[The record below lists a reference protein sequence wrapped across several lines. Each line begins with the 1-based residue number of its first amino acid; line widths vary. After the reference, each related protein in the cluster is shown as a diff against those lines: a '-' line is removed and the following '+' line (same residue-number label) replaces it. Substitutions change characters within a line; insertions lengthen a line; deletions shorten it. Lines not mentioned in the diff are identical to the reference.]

1 MAFAFGNQSGAAGG
15 ATEGPA
21 LEVIQTEGLG
31 FLAINGEAK
40 VQLTT
45 KWNPAPAPT
54 ASLLSVASH
63 KGLVAA
69 AGPDAF
75 IISTTESVR
84 KGFEAEQ
91 PADGDIRPFTPQAT
105 IPMPLR
111 VSQLS
116 FTADEKYLVLSA
128 EEGGGLA
135 VYDVDALSNGTT
147 QSAFEIS
154 TNGEALRSLIPNP
167 APEFAHFC
175 AVITTNGNLYMA
187 NLNERQL
194 VSGANG
200 PTLRSQVSCA
210 SWSTRG
216 KQLVAGMADGSII
229 QMTPDGA
236 EKAHIPKPPSLGDY
250 YVSSLVWLEN
260 HVFLVI
266 HNPTSGQDPSVYHI
280 ITRQQQPNAQATFT
294 YNKMTDPVEPF
305 GAEKAPHHT
314 VLRLKDFPP
323 NLTDLLLVSST
334 ATESIGLLT
343 RSKTP
348 LASDKPVVNAF
359 TTTEFADDTKR
370 ALLPMSEDMTETFP
384 VGTSLDLS
392 AKDKVYKPI
401 PTDEINES
409 PGPLPGLWVLNN
421 DGVLSAWWVVYNE
434 SIRNGTTYPGLAV
447 MDSNKPAQ
455 PAQQAQQAQPQSAF
469 GASTTTAP
477 AFGSSTTAAPAFG
490 SSAFGVA
497 PSLGAKTSSWGG
509 GGAAAPA
516 FGSSSFGSAP
526 AAAAPA
532 FGAPSALGGP
542 AVAPAFGQSSMIGM
556 GVKASPW
563 ASGGTSTGSAGT
575 SGKVFGGGA
584 ASSSGGFASFAS
596 TPTPFTSFAGKSEGS
611 AFGSLAGNNS
621 GGSIFGSKPAESK
634 SIEVSMDSDTA
645 FPPPAAKPAGG
656 STFGS
661 SPFVLGTTFKADPK
675 TANDNE
681 EPSEKKGGS
690 LFGSG
695 FGLSLNEP
703 AAAETKDETMESAAP
718 TPVTEKP
725 KSIFNVE
732 STTPAGTP
740 APNNIFGAPKP
751 PGSGFS
757 NVFGAPKTEE
767 SKPKPLTDLFGKPKT
782 EESAAKPNPFAAPLK
797 SETKPNPFAA
807 PLKSEMQPKSFAEAL
822 KLATPP
828 KVKEEDTE
836 DKENLAN
843 IPEAPLPPE
852 TTSKTDFLPG
862 ESSASSITD
871 TLETAPKVKSDDA
884 PLPPDFLS
892 SKAKPA
898 GKKAEDAPL
907 PPDTPVKT
915 QDLPKL
921 PHVPWSPSKEEE
933 ESDLE
938 EGDVEEDEEEEEHD
952 ENEEDYEDEED
963 EEEEHGSEEDEERSD
978 EEEEEHSDEDDEG
991 SEVASEGSGVD
1002 VSKELDQTTTS
1013 VHFENGSPR
1022 YQNRNIFGNSKNN
1035 MGASTFSTISR
1046 SEAEPQS
1053 RSIFGEA
1060 TKFAPPLFSKTSGPF
1075 DSPSPVRS
1083 TQVAQPSLLRPQEG
1097 PRTTSTPVFNKNQLL
1112 GASTTPKGPP
1122 PVDPNM
1128 AAQRKFAAK
1137 KEAEAQA
1144 LVDPEDEGIQ
1154 QLLAADVEPTLTMNE
1169 FLVVDSK
1176 LETHRAPSSK
1186 PSSEVP
1192 AAVETL
1198 WRDIN
1203 RMADRLGLNSR
1214 SLASFILGHTKFAKE
1229 GGRTK
1234 EDLETPEDW
1243 VLVEASE
1250 LTKLIDGQLARE
1262 LEEGRI
1268 KDVAETQA
1276 TLDKVSRELRTMRAK
1291 EEDMRKLFAAQTDPE
1306 QIATIKAQPLS
1317 REQSVQQTEL
1327 RRAYAQFAKQLA
1339 EAEEA
1344 LVLLRTK
1351 IAARAA
1357 EKGAVSLA
1365 GGTAKVPTVE
1375 AVMRT
1380 IQKMTTMAEKR
1391 SGDVDLLELQIQRHK
1406 LSQSQSREASSESRE
1421 GTPTPN
1427 PLKASTTASL
1437 RSSTTFTPRDSVR
1450 SVSSH
1455 SQSPGAFSASVRS
1468 RSSTM
1473 TPGTSAVPS
1482 PSPRK
1487 KVSMFTE
1494 EERKEIR
1501 AREAR
1506 RKGKLALLRKALE
1519 KQGPRVERLGD
1530 DD

>member
-1 MAFAFGNQSGAAGG
+1 
-15 ATEGPA
+15 
-21 LEVIQTEGLG
+21 
-31 FLAINGEAK
+31 
-40 VQLTT
+40 
-45 KWNPAPAPT
+45 
-54 ASLLSVASH
+54 
-63 KGLVAA
+63 
-69 AGPDAF
+69 
-75 IISTTESVR
+75 
-84 KGFEAEQ
+84 
-91 PADGDIRPFTPQAT
+91 
-105 IPMPLR
+105 MPLR
-111 VSQLS
+111 VSQLA

-167 APEFAHFC
+167 APEFAQFC

-187 NLNERQL
+187 NLTERQL

-200 PTLRSQVSCA
+200 ATLRSQVSCA

-229 QMTPDGA
+229 QMTPDGV

-250 YVSSLVWLEN
+250 HVSSLAWLEN
-260 HVFLVI
+260 HVFLAI

-280 ITRQQQPNAQATFT
+280 ITRQQQPNAPAAFT

-305 GAEKAPHHT
+305 GAEKPPHHT

-323 NLTDLLLVSST
+323 NITDLLLVSST
-334 ATESIGLLT
+334 ATDGTGLLT

-409 PGPLPGLWVLNN
+409 PGPLPGFWVLNN
-421 DGVLSAWWVVYNE
+421 DGVLSAWWIVYND
-434 SIRNGTTYPGLAV
+434 SIRSGVTYPGLAI

-455 PAQQAQQAQPQSAF
+455 AVQQAQPQSAF
-469 GASTTTAP
+469 GASATTAP

-490 SSAFGVA
+490 SSAFGAA
-497 PSLGAKTSSWGG
+497 PALGAKTSPWGG
-509 GGAAAPA
+509 GGAAAAAPA

-532 FGAPSALGGP
+532 FGAPSSLGGP
-542 AVAPAFGQSSMIGM
+542 AAAPAFGQSSMPGL

-563 ASGGTSTGSAGT
+563 AAGAASTGSAAA

-584 ASSSGGFASFAS
+584 ASSSGGFASFANK
-596 TPTPFTSFAGKSEGS
+596 PAPFSSFAGKSEG
-611 AFGSLAGNNS
+611 ATPFASLAGNNS
-621 GGSIFGSKPAESK
+621 SGSIFGSKPAESK
-634 SIEVSMDSDTA
+634 TIEVSMDTDTA

-656 STFGS
+656 SPFGS

-681 EPSEKKGGS
+681 ESTEKKGGS
-690 LFGSG
+690 MFGSG

-703 AAAETKDETMESAAP
+703 AAAETKDEAMESAAP

-725 KSIFNVE
+725 KSIFNLE

-740 APNNIFGAPKP
+740 ASNSIFGAPKP
-751 PGSGFS
+751 ASSGLS

-767 SKPKPLTDLFGKPKT
+767 SKPKPIVDLFGKPKT
-782 EESAAKPNPFAAPLK
+782 EEGVDKPNPFSAPLK
-797 SETKPNPFAA
+797 SETKPNPFMA
-807 PLKSEMQPKSFAEAL
+807 PLKSGTEPPKSFADVLKEA
-822 KLATPP
+822 KSPG
-828 KVKEEDTE
+828 VEEE
-836 DKENLAN
+836 DKENLAK
-843 IPEAPLPPE
+843 IPEPPLPPE
-852 TTSKTDFLPG
+852 TTSKTDFFPG
-862 ESSASSITD
+862 YSSASSIAD
-871 TLETAPKVKSDDA
+871 PLETASKAKGDDA
-884 PLPPDFLS
+884 PLPPDPFS
-892 SKAKPA
+892 SKPKPA
-898 GKKAEDAPL
+898 AKKAEDAPL
-907 PPDTPVKT
+907 PPDFTSKT

-921 PHVPWSPSKEEE
+921 PHVPWSPNKEEEE

-938 EGDVEEDEEEEEHD
+938 EGEVEDEEGQEHD
-952 ENEEDYEDEED
+952 ENSEDYEDEEEGD
-963 EEEEHGSEEDEERSD
+963 EEEHSGEEDEERSGE
-978 EEEEEHSDEDDEG
+978 EEEEEHSDEDDDR
-991 SEVASEGSGVD
+991 SEAASEGSGVD

-1022 YQNRNIFGNSKNN
+1022 YQSRNIFGQSNNN

-1053 RSIFGEA
+1053 RTLFGEA
-1060 TKFAPPLFSKTSGPF
+1060 NKNAPPLFAKPSSVF

-1083 TQVAQPSLLRPQEG
+1083 TQPPKPSLLRPQEG
-1097 PRTTSTPVFNKNQLL
+1097 PRTASTPVFNKSQLF

-1122 PVDPNM
+1122 PVDPNV

-1154 QLLAADVEPTLTMNE
+1154 QLLAADLEPTLAMNE

-1176 LETHRAPSSK
+1176 LETHRDTSSK

-1214 SLASFILGHTKFAKE
+1214 SLASFILGHTQFAKK

-1234 EDLETPEDW
+1234 DDLENPDDW

-1250 LTKLIDGQLARE
+1250 LTRLIDGQLTRE

-1291 EEDMRKLFAAQTDPE
+1291 EDDMRKLFAAQTDPE

-1317 REQSVQQTEL
+1317 REQSVQQSEL
-1327 RRAYAQFAKQLA
+1327 RRAYAQFSKQLV
-1339 EAEEA
+1339 EAEQA

-1351 IAARAA
+1351 IATRAS
-1357 EKGAVSLA
+1357 EKGAVSLTGGA
-1365 GGTAKVPTVE
+1365 GAARVPTVE

-1391 SGDVDLLELQIQRHK
+1391 SGDVDLLEAQIQRLK
-1406 LSQSQSREASSESRE
+1406 LSSQSRETSQSRE
-1421 GTPTPN
+1421 GTPTPTPN
-1427 PLKASTTASL
+1427 FKNSTASF
-1437 RSSTTFTPRDSVR
+1437 RSSTTFTPRDSTR
-1450 SVSSH
+1450 SIRSEF
-1455 SQSPGAFSASVRS
+1455 SQSPTGAFSASVRS
-1468 RSSTM
+1468 TTTT
-1473 TPGTSAVPS
+1473 TPGTTAVPS

-1487 KVSMFTE
+1487 KVSMYTE
-1494 EERKEIR
+1494 EEIKEIK

-1506 RKGKLALLRKALE
+1506 RKGKLALLMQALE
-1519 KQGPRVERLGD
+1519 KQGPRVDRLVD

>member
-1 MAFAFGNQSGAAGG
+1 MAFAFSNQSGAAGG
-15 ATEGPA
+15 VTEGPA

-40 VQLTT
+40 VQLTS

-54 ASLLSVASH
+54 ASLLSVAPH

-91 PADGDIRPFTPQAT
+91 PAEGDIRPFTPQAT

-111 VSQLS
+111 VSQLA

-236 EKAHIPKPPSLGDY
+236 EKAHIPKPPGLGDY
-250 YVSSLVWLEN
+250 HVSSLAWLEN
-260 HVFLVI
+260 HVFLAI

-280 ITRQQQPNAQATFT
+280 ITRQQAPNTQATFT

-305 GAEKAPHHT
+305 GAEKTPHHT

-323 NLTDLLLVSST
+323 NITDLLLVSST
-334 ATESIGLLT
+334 AVESIGLLT

-348 LASDKPVVNAF
+348 LAADKPVVNAF

-384 VGTSLDLS
+384 VGTALDLS

-434 SIRNGTTYPGLAV
+434 SIRTGTTYPGLAV
-447 MDSNKPAQ
+447 MDANKPAQ
-455 PAQQAQQAQPQSAF
+455 VAQPAQAQSAF

-490 SSAFGVA
+490 SSTAPASTFGSSAFGAA
-497 PSLGAKTSSWGG
+497 PTLGAKTSPWSGG
-509 GGAAAPA
+509 GTTAPA
-516 FGSSSFGSAP
+516 FGSSGFASSAP
-526 AAAAPA
+526 AAAGPA

-542 AVAPAFGQSSMIGM
+542 AAAPAFGQSSMIGM

-563 ASGGTSTGSAGT
+563 ASGGASTGSAAT

-584 ASSSGGFASFAS
+584 ASSSGGFASFANK
-596 TPTPFTSFAGKSEGS
+596 PTPFTSFAGKSEGS
-611 AFGSLAGNNS
+611 AFGSMAGNNS
-621 GGSIFGSKPAESK
+621 GGSIFGSKPAETK
-634 SIEVSMDSDTA
+634 EVSMDTDTA
-645 FPPPAAKPAGG
+645 FPPPAAKPAG

-703 AAAETKDETMESAAP
+703 ASAEPKDEAMESAAA

-725 KSIFNVE
+725 KSIFNVG

-740 APNNIFGAPKP
+740 SSNNIFGAPKP
-751 PGSGFS
+751 AGSAFS
-757 NVFGAPKTEE
+757 NVFGAPKTDETK
-767 SKPKPLTDLFGKPKT
+767 KPVVDLFGKPKT
-782 EESAAKPNPFAAPLK
+782 EEGAAKPNPFAAPLK
-797 SETKPNPFAA
+797 SATTPNPFAA
-807 PLKSEMQPKSFAEAL
+807 PLKAETQPKSFADVLKEA
-822 KLATPP
+822 KSPSP
-828 KVKEEDTE
+828 EVKEEDKE
-836 DKENLAN
+836 NKENLAN
-843 IPEAPLPPE
+843 IPEPPLPPE
-852 TTSKTDFLPG
+852 TTSKTDFFPG
-862 ESSASSITD
+862 YSSASSIAD
-871 TLETAPKVKSDDA
+871 PLETAPKVKSDDA

-892 SKAKPA
+892 SKPKPA
-898 GKKAEDAPL
+898 DKKAEEAPL
-907 PPDTPVKT
+907 PPNTPVKN

-921 PHVPWSPSKEEE
+921 PHVPWSPSKEDEEE

-938 EGDVEEDEEEEEHD
+938 EGEVEGDEEEQEHS
-952 ENEEDYEDEED
+952 ENEEDYEDEEEED
-963 EEEEHGSEEDEERSD
+963 EERGSEEDEERSD
-978 EEEEEHSDEDDEG
+978 EEEEEHSDEDDDR
-991 SEVASEGSGVD
+991 SEASEGSGVD

-1022 YQNRNIFGNSKNN
+1022 YESRNIFGNSKNN
-1035 MGASTFSTISR
+1035 LGASTFSTISR
-1046 SEAEPQS
+1046 SEAEAPKGPL
-1053 RSIFGEA
+1053 FGEA
-1060 TKFAPPLFSKTSGPF
+1060 NKNAPPLFPKPVIPF
-1075 DSPSPVRS
+1075 DSPSPVRT
-1083 TQVAQPSLLRPQEG
+1083 TQPARPSILRPQEG
-1097 PRTTSTPVFNKNQLL
+1097 PRTASTPVFDKSQLF

-1122 PVDPNM
+1122 PVDPNV
-1128 AAQRKFAAK
+1128 AAQRKYAAK

-1154 QLLAADVEPTLTMNE
+1154 QLLAADVEPTLVMNE

-1176 LETHRAPSSK
+1176 LETHRPPSTK

-1214 SLASFILGHTKFAKE
+1214 SLASFILGHTLFAKKE
-1229 GGRTK
+1229 GRTK
-1234 EDLETPEDW
+1234 EDLENPDDW
-1243 VLVEASE
+1243 VLAEASE
-1250 LTKLIDGQLARE
+1250 LIRLIDGQLTRE

-1268 KDVAETQA
+1268 QDVAQTQA
-1276 TLDKVSRELRTMRAK
+1276 TLDKVSRDLRTMRAK
-1291 EEDMRKLFAAQTDPE
+1291 EEDIRKIIAAQTDPE
-1306 QIATIKAQPLS
+1306 QIAVIKAQPLS
-1317 REQSVQQTEL
+1317 TAQATQQIEL
-1327 RRAYAQFAKQLA
+1327 RRAYAEFTKLLA
-1339 EAEEA
+1339 QAEEA
-1344 LVLLRTK
+1344 LVLLKTK

-1357 EKGAVSLA
+1357 EKGAVSLT
-1365 GGTAKVPTVE
+1365 GGAAKVPTVE

-1380 IQKMTTMAEKR
+1380 ILKMTSMAEKR
-1391 SGDVDLLELQIQRHK
+1391 SGDVDLLEAQIQRLK
-1406 LSQSQSREASSESRE
+1406 LSESRQA
-1421 GTPTPN
+1421 TPTPVAN
-1427 PLKASTTASL
+1427 LKASTTSF
-1437 RSSTTFTPRDSVR
+1437 RSSTASSSFHPRDSVR
-1450 SVSSH
+1450 SIA
-1455 SQSPGAFSASVRS
+1455 SQSPFSASMRS
-1468 RSSTM
+1468 NN
-1473 TPGTSAVPS
+1473 TPGTSAS

-1487 KVSMFTE
+1487 KVSSFTE
-1494 EERKEIR
+1494 GEKKEIKT
-1501 AREAR
+1501 REQR

-1519 KQGPRVERLGD
+1519 KQGPRVERLED
-1530 DD
+1530 

>member
-1 MAFAFGNQSGAAGG
+1 MSYQ
-15 ATEGPA
+15 
-21 LEVIQTEGLG
+21 GLG
-31 FLAINGEAK
+31 FLALKGEAK
-40 VQLTT
+40 VQLTS
-45 KWNPAPAPT
+45 KWNPPPAPT
-54 ASLLSVASH
+54 ASLLSIAQH

-84 KGFEAEQ
+84 KAFEAEQ
-91 PADGDIRPFTPQAT
+91 PAEGDIRPFTPQAT

-111 VSQLS
+111 VSQLA
-116 FTADEKYLVLSA
+116 FTADEKYLILSA

-236 EKAHIPKPPSLGDY
+236 EKAHLPKPSGVGDY
-250 YVSSLVWLEN
+250 HVSSLAWLEN
-260 HVFLVI
+260 HVFLAI
-266 HNPTSGQDPSVYHI
+266 YNPASGQDPSVYYV
-280 ITRQQQPNAQATFT
+280 ITRQQQPNGQATFT

-305 GAEKAPHHT
+305 GAEKAPHHS

-323 NLTDLLLVSST
+323 SLTDLLLVSST

-348 LASDKPVVNAF
+348 LAADKPVVNAF

-384 VGTSLDLS
+384 VGTALDLS

-421 DGVLSAWWVVYNE
+421 DGVLSAWWIVYND

-455 PAQQAQQAQPQSAF
+455 QAQLQPTF

-490 SSAFGVA
+490 SSAFGAA
-497 PSLGAKTSSWGG
+497 PSLGAKTSPWGG

-542 AVAPAFGQSSMIGM
+542 AAAPAFGQSSMIGM

-645 FPPPAAKPAGG
+645 FPPPAAKRAGG
-656 STFGS
+656 SAFGS
-661 SPFVLGTTFKADPK
+661 SPFVLGTTFKADLK

-681 EPSEKKGGS
+681 EPSEKKGAS
-690 LFGSG
+690 MFGSG
-695 FGLSLNEP
+695 FGLSLSEP
-703 AAAETKDETMESAAP
+703 AAAETKDEAMESAAP

-740 APNNIFGAPKP
+740 ASNNIFGAPKP
-751 PGSGFS
+751 PGSGLS

-782 EESAAKPNPFAAPLK
+782 EEVAAKPNPFAAPLK
-797 SETKPNPFAA
+797 SETKPNPFAV
-807 PLKSEMQPKSFAEAL
+807 PLKSETQPKSFADAL
-822 KLATPP
+822 KLATSP

-836 DKENLAN
+836 NKENLAN
-843 IPEAPLPPE
+843 ISEVPE
-852 TTSKTDFLPG
+852 TTSKTDFLPS
-862 ESSASSITD
+862 ESSASSIAD
-871 TLETAPKVKSDDA
+871 PLETGFKAESDEA

-898 GKKAEDAPL
+898 SKKAEAAPL
-907 PPDTPVKT
+907 PPDTPSKA

-921 PHVPWSPSKEEE
+921 PPVPWSPSKEEE
-933 ESDLE
+933 GEADE
-938 EGDVEEDEEEEEHD
+938 EEEEEEEEEHD
-952 ENEEDYEDEED
+952 ENEEGYED
-963 EEEEHGSEEDEERSD
+963 EEEEEEEERGSEEDEERSD
-978 EEEEEHSDEDDEG
+978 EEEDENSDEDEDR
-991 SEVASEGSGVD
+991 SEVGSEGSGVD
-1002 VSKELDQTTTS
+1002 VSKELDQTTMS

-1022 YQNRNIFGNSKNN
+1022 YQSRNIFGKSNNN
-1035 MGASTFSTISR
+1035 MGASTFSNISR

-1053 RSIFGEA
+1053 RSLFGEA
-1060 TKFAPPLFSKTSGPF
+1060 NKNAPPLFSKPSGPF

-1083 TQVAQPSLLRPQEG
+1083 TQTAQPSLFRPQEG
-1097 PRTTSTPVFNKNQLL
+1097 PRTASTPVFNKNQLL

-1122 PVDPNM
+1122 PVDPNV

-1154 QLLAADVEPTLTMNE
+1154 QLLAAEVEPTLTMNE

-1176 LETHRAPSSK
+1176 LETYHAPSSK

-1214 SLASFILGHTKFAKE
+1214 SLASFILGHTKFAKA

-1234 EDLETPEDW
+1234 EDLENPEDW

-1268 KDVAETQA
+1268 KDIAETQA

-1291 EEDMRKLFAAQTDPE
+1291 EEDMRKLFTAQTDPE

-1317 REQSVQQTEL
+1317 REQSVQQIEL
-1327 RRAYAQFAKQLA
+1327 RRSYAQFTKQLA

-1351 IAARAA
+1351 IAARAT

-1365 GGTAKVPTVE
+1365 GAAKVPTVE
-1375 AVMRT
+1375 AVMKT

-1391 SGDVDLLELQIQRHK
+1391 SGDVDLLEMQIQRLK
-1406 LSQSQSREASSESRE
+1406 LSQSQSREGGSAAESRE
-1421 GTPTPN
+1421 GTPTPTPH
-1427 PLKASTTASL
+1427 PLKASTASL

-1450 SVSSH
+1450 IELSQSH
-1455 SQSPGAFSASVRS
+1455 SPGSFSASVRS
-1468 RSSTM
+1468 NT
-1473 TPGTSAVPS
+1473 TATTPS

-1487 KVSMFTE
+1487 KISMFTE

-1519 KQGPRVERLGD
+1519 KQGPRVERLSD
-1530 DD
+1530 D

>member
-15 ATEGPA
+15 VTEGPA

-40 VQLTT
+40 VQLTS
-45 KWNPAPAPT
+45 KWNPAPSPT
-54 ASLLSVASH
+54 ASLLSIASH

-69 AGPDAF
+69 AGPDAL

-91 PADGDIRPFTPQAT
+91 PAEGDIRPFTPQAT

-111 VSQLS
+111 VSQLA

-128 EEGGGLA
+128 EDGGGLA
-135 VYDVDALSNGTT
+135 VYDVDVLSNGTM

-194 VSGANG
+194 VLGANG

-229 QMTPDGA
+229 QMTPDGV

-250 YVSSLVWLEN
+250 HVSSLAWLEN
-260 HVFLVI
+260 HVFLAI
-266 HNPTSGQDPSVYHI
+266 HNPTSGPDPSVYHI
-280 ITRQQQPNAQATFT
+280 ITRQQQPNAPATFT
-294 YNKMTDPVEPF
+294 YNKMTDPVEPC

-323 NLTDLLLVSST
+323 NITDLLLVSST
-334 ATESIGLLT
+334 ATDGTGLLT

-384 VGTSLDLS
+384 VGTALDLS

-401 PTDEINES
+401 PTDEVNES
-409 PGPLPGLWVLNN
+409 PGPLPGFWVLNN
-421 DGVLSAWWVVYNE
+421 DGVLSAWWVVYND
-434 SIRNGTTYPGLAV
+434 SIRSGTTYPGLAV
-447 MDSNKPAQ
+447 MDSNKPVQPARQAQ
-455 PAQQAQQAQPQSAF
+455 PPQSAF
-469 GASTTTAP
+469 GAPATTAP

-490 SSAFGVA
+490 SSAFGAA
-497 PSLGAKTSSWGG
+497 PSLGAKTSPWGG

-516 FGSSSFGSAP
+516 FGSSSFGSAAP
-526 AAAAPA
+526 AAAPA

-542 AVAPAFGQSSMIGM
+542 AAAPAFGQSSMIGM

-563 ASGGTSTGSAGT
+563 AAGGASSASTGA

-584 ASSSGGFASFAS
+584 ASSGGFASFANK
-596 TPTPFTSFAGKSEGS
+596 PTPFSSFAGKSEGTPF
-611 AFGSLAGNNS
+611 ASLAGNNS
-621 GGSIFGSKPAESK
+621 GESIFGSKPAESK
-634 SIEVSMDSDTA
+634 TIEVSMDTETA

-681 EPSEKKGGS
+681 ESSENKGGS
-690 LFGSG
+690 MFGSG

-703 AAAETKDETMESAAP
+703 AASETKDEAMDSAAP

-740 APNNIFGAPKP
+740 ASNNIFGAPKP
-751 PGSGFS
+751 PGSGLS

-767 SKPKPLTDLFGKPKT
+767 SKPKPLTDLFGQPKT
-782 EESAAKPNPFAAPLK
+782 EEGA
-797 SETKPNPFAA
+797 TKPNPFAA
-807 PLKSEMQPKSFAEAL
+807 PLKAETKPNPFATPLKSETEPKSFADVL
-822 KLATPP
+822 KAAKSPEI
-828 KVKEEDTE
+828 KDEDTQ

-843 IPEAPLPPE
+843 IPAAPLPPE

-871 TLETAPKVKSDDA
+871 PLEIASKAKSDDA

-898 GKKAEDAPL
+898 DKKAEDAPL
-907 PPDTPVKT
+907 PPDFPSKT
-915 QDLPKL
+915 QDLPQL

-938 EGDVEEDEEEEEHD
+938 EGEVEEEEGEEHEENEDGYEDEEEEE
-952 ENEEDYEDEED
+952 EE
-963 EEEEHGSEEDEERSD
+963 EEEEHGSEEDEERSG
-978 EEEEEHSDEDDEG
+978 EEEEEHSDEDDDDH
-991 SEVASEGSGVD
+991 SEAASEGSGVD

-1022 YQNRNIFGNSKNN
+1022 YQSRNIFGNSSNNN

-1046 SEAEPQS
+1046 SEAQPQS
-1053 RSIFGEA
+1053 RPLFGEA
-1060 TKFAPPLFSKTSGPF
+1060 NKNAPPLFSKPSGPF

-1083 TQVAQPSLLRPQEG
+1083 TQPGQPSLLRPQEG
-1097 PRTTSTPVFNKNQLL
+1097 PRTASAPVFDKSQLF

-1122 PVDPNM
+1122 PVDPNV

-1144 LVDPEDEGIQ
+1144 LVDPEDEGIR
-1154 QLLAADVEPTLTMNE
+1154 QLLAADVEPTLAMNE

-1176 LETHRAPSSK
+1176 LETHRPPSSK

-1214 SLASFILGHTKFAKE
+1214 SLASFILGHTQFAKK

-1234 EDLETPEDW
+1234 EDLESPEDW

-1250 LTKLIDGQLARE
+1250 LTRLMDGQLARE

-1268 KDVAETQA
+1268 KDIAETQA
-1276 TLDKVSRELRTMRAK
+1276 TLDKMSRELRTMRAK
-1291 EEDMRKLFAAQTDPE
+1291 EEDMRKLFAAQTDAE

-1317 REQSVQQTEL
+1317 SEQSVQQTEL

-1339 EAEEA
+1339 EAEKA

-1365 GGTAKVPTVE
+1365 GGAAKVPTVE

-1391 SGDVDLLELQIQRHK
+1391 SGDVDLLEAQIQRLK
-1406 LSQSQSREASSESRE
+1406 LSSQSREASVSGSRE
-1421 GTPTPN
+1421 GTPTPTPN
-1427 PLKASTTASL
+1427 PLKASTASL
-1437 RSSTTFTPRDSVR
+1437 RSSTTFTPRDSIR
-1450 SVSSH
+1450 SIRSES

-1468 RSSTM
+1468 T
-1473 TPGTSAVPS
+1473 TPRTSAAPS

-1501 AREAR
+1501 ARETR

>member
-1 MAFAFGNQSGAAGG
+1 
-15 ATEGPA
+15 
-21 LEVIQTEGLG
+21 
-31 FLAINGEAK
+31 
-40 VQLTT
+40 
-45 KWNPAPAPT
+45 
-54 ASLLSVASH
+54 
-63 KGLVAA
+63 
-69 AGPDAF
+69 
-75 IISTTESVR
+75 
-84 KGFEAEQ
+84 
-91 PADGDIRPFTPQAT
+91 
-105 IPMPLR
+105 MPLR
-111 VSQLS
+111 VSQLA

-194 VSGANG
+194 VPGANG
-200 PTLRSQVSCA
+200 PTLRPQVSCA
-210 SWSTRG
+210 SWSNRG

-236 EKAHIPKPPSLGDY
+236 EKAHIPKPPGLGDY
-250 YVSSLVWLEN
+250 HVSSLAWLEN
-260 HVFLVI
+260 HVFLAI
-266 HNPTSGQDPSVYHI
+266 HNPTSGQDPSIYHI
-280 ITRQQQPNAQATFT
+280 ITRQQAPNAQATFT

-305 GAEKAPHHT
+305 GAEKAPHHS

-323 NLTDLLLVSST
+323 NITDLLLVSST
-334 ATESIGLLT
+334 AVESIGLLT

-348 LASDKPVVNAF
+348 LAADKPVVNTF

-384 VGTSLDLS
+384 VGTALDLS

-434 SIRNGTTYPGLAV
+434 SIRTGTTYPGLAV
-447 MDSNKPAQ
+447 MDTNKPAQ
-455 PAQQAQQAQPQSAF
+455 AAQPAQAQSAF
-469 GASTTTAP
+469 GASTTPAP

-490 SSAFGVA
+490 SSAFGAA
-497 PSLGAKTSSWGG
+497 PALGAKTSPWSGG
-509 GGAAAPA
+509 GTTAPA
-516 FGSSSFGSAP
+516 FGSSGFASAAP

-542 AVAPAFGQSSMIGM
+542 AAAPAFGQSSMIGM

-563 ASGGTSTGSAGT
+563 ASGGASTGSAAT

-584 ASSSGGFASFAS
+584 ASSSGGFASFANK
-596 TPTPFTSFAGKSEGS
+596 PTPFTSFAGKSEGS

-634 SIEVSMDSDTA
+634 EVSMDTDTA
-645 FPPPAAKPAGG
+645 FPPPAAKPAG

-681 EPSEKKGGS
+681 EPSGKKGGS

-703 AAAETKDETMESAAP
+703 AAAEPKDEAMESGAA

-725 KSIFNVE
+725 KSIFNIG

-740 APNNIFGAPKP
+740 TSNNIFGAPKP
-751 PGSGFS
+751 AGSGFS

-767 SKPKPLTDLFGKPKT
+767 TKTKPVIDLFGKPKT
-782 EESAAKPNPFAAPLK
+782 EEGAAKSNPFAAPLKSQTNPNPFAAPLK
-797 SETKPNPFAA
+797 TETA
-807 PLKSEMQPKSFAEAL
+807 PKSFAETL
-822 KLATPP
+822 KTAKSPSP
-828 KVKEEDTE
+828 GIKEEDKE
-836 DKENLAN
+836 NKENLAN

-852 TTSKTDFLPG
+852 TTSKTDFFPG
-862 ESSASSITD
+862 YSSASSIAD
-871 TLETAPKVKSDDA
+871 PLETAPKVKSDDA

-892 SKAKPA
+892 SKAKPTA

-907 PPDTPVKT
+907 PPDTLSKI

-933 ESDLE
+933 EEEESDLS
-938 EGDVEEDEEEEEHD
+938 EGEVDEDEEEQEHS
-952 ENEEDYEDEED
+952 ENEEDYEDEE
-963 EEEEHGSEEDEERSD
+963 EEDEERGSEEEEERSD
-978 EEEEEHSDEDDEG
+978 EGEEEHSDEDDRSG
-991 SEVASEGSGVD
+991 ASEGSGVD
-1002 VSKELDQTTTS
+1002 VSKELNQTTTS

-1022 YQNRNIFGNSKNN
+1022 YQSRNIFGASKNN
-1035 MGASTFSTISR
+1035 LGASTFSTISR
-1046 SEAEPQS
+1046 SEAEPPKGPL
-1053 RSIFGEA
+1053 FGEA
-1060 TKFAPPLFSKTSGPF
+1060 NKNAPPLFAKPSNPF
-1075 DSPSPVRS
+1075 DSPSPVRT
-1083 TQVAQPSLLRPQEG
+1083 TQPAQPSLLRPQEG
-1097 PRTTSTPVFNKNQLL
+1097 PRTASTPVFNKNQLL
-1112 GASTTPKGPP
+1112 SASTTPKGPP
-1122 PVDPNM
+1122 PVDPNV

-1137 KEAEAQA
+1137 REAEAQA

-1154 QLLAADVEPTLTMNE
+1154 QLLAAEIEPTLAMNE

-1176 LETHRAPSSK
+1176 LETHRPPSTK

-1234 EDLETPEDW
+1234 EDLENPDDW
-1243 VLVEASE
+1243 VLVEVSE
-1250 LTKLIDGQLARE
+1250 LIRLIDGQLTRE

-1291 EEDMRKLFAAQTDPE
+1291 EEDMRKIIAAQMDPE
-1306 QIATIKAQPLS
+1306 QIAVIKAHPLS
-1317 REQSVQQTEL
+1317 SAQATQQIEL
-1327 RRAYAQFAKQLA
+1327 RRAYAQFTKQLA

-1357 EKGAVSLA
+1357 GKGAVSLT
-1365 GGTAKVPTVE
+1365 GGAAKVPTVE

-1380 IQKMTTMAEKR
+1380 IQKMTSMAEKR
-1391 SGDVDLLELQIQRHK
+1391 SGDVDLLEAQIQRLK
-1406 LSQSQSREASSESRE
+1406 LSQSREASESRE
-1421 GTPTPN
+1421 GTPVPN
-1427 PLKASTTASL
+1427 PLKASTASF

-1450 SVSSH
+1450 SVF
-1455 SQSPGAFSASVRS
+1455 SQSPFSASVRS
-1468 RSSTM
+1468 N
-1473 TPGTSAVPS
+1473 TPGTSTAPS

-1494 EERKEIR
+1494 DEKKEIK
-1501 AREAR
+1501 ARETR

-1530 DD
+1530 D

>member
-91 PADGDIRPFTPQAT
+91 PTEGDIRPFTPQAT

-111 VSQLS
+111 VSQLA

-147 QSAFEIS
+147 QPAFEIS

-167 APEFAHFC
+167 ASEFAHFC

-236 EKAHIPKPPSLGDY
+236 EQAHIPKPPSLGDY
-250 YVSSLVWLEN
+250 HVSSLAWLEN
-260 HVFLVI
+260 HVFLAI

-294 YNKMTDPVEPF
+294 YNKMTDPVEAF

-314 VLRLKDFPP
+314 VLRLKDFSP

-334 ATESIGLLT
+334 AAESIGLLT

-455 PAQQAQQAQPQSAF
+455 PAQQAQPQSAF
-469 GASTTTAP
+469 GAPTTA
-477 AFGSSTTAAPAFG
+477 SPAFG
-490 SSAFGVA
+490 SSAFGA
-497 PSLGAKTSSWGG
+497 GPSLGAKTSPWGG

-542 AVAPAFGQSSMIGM
+542 AAAPAFGQSSMIGM

-563 ASGGTSTGSAGT
+563 ASGGTSTASAGT

-634 SIEVSMDSDTA
+634 SIEVSMDSETA
-645 FPPPAAKPAGG
+645 FPPPAAKPAGS

-681 EPSEKKGGS
+681 EPSDKKGGS

-740 APNNIFGAPKP
+740 ASNSIFGAPKP
-751 PGSGFS
+751 PGSGLS

-807 PLKSEMQPKSFAEAL
+807 PLKSETQPKSFAEAL
-822 KLATPP
+822 KLATSP

-852 TTSKTDFLPG
+852 TTT
-862 ESSASSITD
+862 
-871 TLETAPKVKSDDA
+871 PKVKSDDA

-907 PPDTPVKT
+907 PPDFPAKT

-921 PHVPWSPSKEEE
+921 PHVPWSPSKEDE

-938 EGDVEEDEEEEEHD
+938 EGEVEEDEEEEEHD

-978 EEEEEHSDEDDEG
+978 EEEEEEHSDEDDEG

-1013 VHFENGSPR
+1013 VYFENGSPR
-1022 YQNRNIFGNSKNN
+1022 YQNRNIFGNSNNN

-1053 RSIFGEA
+1053 RAIFGEA
-1060 TKFAPPLFSKTSGPF
+1060 NKYAPPLFSKPSGPF
-1075 DSPSPVRS
+1075 DSPSPVR
-1083 TQVAQPSLLRPQEG
+1083 RPQEG
-1097 PRTTSTPVFNKNQLL
+1097 PRTASTPIFNKNQLL

-1122 PVDPNM
+1122 PVDPNV

-1154 QLLAADVEPTLTMNE
+1154 QLLAADVEPTRTMNE

-1176 LETHRAPSSK
+1176 LETHRAPSFK

-1351 IAARAA
+1351 IAAKAA

-1365 GGTAKVPTVE
+1365 GGAAKVPTVE

-1391 SGDVDLLELQIQRHK
+1391 SGDVDLLELQIQRLK
-1406 LSQSQSREASSESRE
+1406 LSQSQSREASESRE
-1421 GTPTPN
+1421 GTPTPPN

-1455 SQSPGAFSASVRS
+1455 SQSPGAFSASA

-1473 TPGTSAVPS
+1473 TPGTSAASS

-1519 KQGPRVERLGD
+1519 KAGPRVERLGD

>member
-40 VQLTT
+40 VQLTS
-45 KWNPAPAPT
+45 KWNPAPSPT
-54 ASLLSVASH
+54 ASLLSIAPH

-91 PADGDIRPFTPQAT
+91 PAEGDIRPFTPQAT
-105 IPMPLR
+105 ISMPLR
-111 VSQLS
+111 ISQLA
-116 FTADEKYLVLSA
+116 FTANEKYLVLSA

-147 QSAFEIS
+147 QSAFEIT

-200 PTLRSQVSCA
+200 PTLRPQVSCA

-250 YVSSLVWLEN
+250 HVSSLAWLEN
-260 HVFLVI
+260 HLFLAI

-280 ITRQQQPNAQATFT
+280 ITRHQQPNAQATFT

-305 GAEKAPHHT
+305 GAEKPPHHT

-323 NLTDLLLVSST
+323 NITDLLLVSST
-334 ATESIGLLT
+334 ATDSTGLLT

-348 LASDKPVVNAF
+348 LAGDKPVVNAF

-384 VGTSLDLS
+384 VGTALDLS
-392 AKDKVYKPI
+392 SKDKVYKPI

-434 SIRNGTTYPGLAV
+434 SIRSGVTYPGLAV

-455 PAQQAQQAQPQSAF
+455 AAQQAQPQSAF
-469 GASTTTAP
+469 GT
-477 AFGSSTTAAPAFG
+477 STTAAPAFG
-490 SSAFGVA
+490 SSAFGAA
-497 PSLGAKTSSWGG
+497 PSLGAKTSPWGG
-509 GGAAAPA
+509 GGAVAPA

-532 FGAPSALGGP
+532 FGAPSAIGGP
-542 AVAPAFGQSSMIGM
+542 TAAPAFGQSSMIGM

-563 ASGGTSTGSAGT
+563 AAGAAGTGSAGA
-575 SGKVFGGGA
+575 SGKVFGSGAA
-584 ASSSGGFASFAS
+584 ASSSGGFASFANK
-596 TPTPFTSFAGKSEGS
+596 PTPFTSFAGKSEGTPF
-611 AFGSLAGNNS
+611 AALAGNNS

-634 SIEVSMDSDTA
+634 TIEVSMDTETA

-656 STFGS
+656 SPFGS

-681 EPSEKKGGS
+681 DTSEKKGGS
-690 LFGSG
+690 MFGSG

-703 AAAETKDETMESAAP
+703 AASETKDEAMESAAP

-740 APNNIFGAPKP
+740 ASNNIFGTPKP
-751 PGSGFS
+751 AGSGLS

-767 SKPKPLTDLFGKPKT
+767 SKPKPITDLFGKPKT
-782 EESAAKPNPFAAPLK
+782 EDGAAKPNPFAAPLK
-797 SETKPNPFAA
+797 SEAKPNPFAT
-807 PLKSEMQPKSFAEAL
+807 PLKSETEPKSFADVL
-822 KLATPP
+822 KAAKSPEI
-828 KVKEEDTE
+828 KDEDAE

-862 ESSASSITD
+862 ESSASSIAD
-871 TLETAPKVKSDDA
+871 PLETAPKVKSDDA

-892 SKAKPA
+892 SKPKPA
-898 GKKAEDAPL
+898 DRKAEDAPL
-907 PPDTPVKT
+907 PPDFTSKT

-921 PHVPWSPSKEEE
+921 PHVPWSPNKEEEEEE

-938 EGDVEEDEEEEEHD
+938 EGEVEDEEGEEHD
-952 ENEEDYEDEED
+952 ENSDDYEDEEEGD
-963 EEEEHGSEEDEERSD
+963 EEEHGSEEDEERSD
-978 EEEEEHSDEDDEG
+978 EDEEEEHSDEDDDR
-991 SEVASEGSGVD
+991 SEAASEGSGVD

-1022 YQNRNIFGNSKNN
+1022 YQSRNIFGSSTNN
-1035 MGASTFSTISR
+1035 MGASTFSTISH
-1046 SEAEPQS
+1046 SEAKPQS
-1053 RSIFGEA
+1053 RPLFGEA
-1060 TKFAPPLFSKTSGPF
+1060 NKNAPPLFSKPSGPF
-1075 DSPSPVRS
+1075 NSPSPVRS
-1083 TQVAQPSLLRPQEG
+1083 TQPAQPSLLRPQEG
-1097 PRTTSTPVFNKNQLL
+1097 PRTASTPVLNKSQLL

-1122 PVDPNM
+1122 PVDPNV

-1154 QLLAADVEPTLTMNE
+1154 QLLAADVEPTLAMNE

-1176 LETHRAPSSK
+1176 LETHRSPSSK

-1214 SLASFILGHTKFAKE
+1214 SLASFIHGHTQFAKK

-1243 VLVEASE
+1243 VLLEASE
-1250 LTKLIDGQLARE
+1250 LTRLIDGQLTQE

-1268 KDVAETQA
+1268 KDVAETQG
-1276 TLDKVSRELRTMRAK
+1276 TLDKISRELRTMRAK
-1291 EEDMRKLFAAQTDPE
+1291 EEDMRKLFATQTDPE

-1317 REQSVQQTEL
+1317 REQSVQQAEL
-1327 RRAYAQFAKQLA
+1327 RRAYAQFTKQLA
-1339 EAEEA
+1339 EAEAA

-1357 EKGAVSLA
+1357 EKGAVSAA
-1365 GGTAKVPTVE
+1365 GGTARVPTVE

-1391 SGDVDLLELQIQRHK
+1391 SGDVDLLEAQIQRLK
-1406 LSQSQSREASSESRE
+1406 LSSQSRETSEGRE
-1421 GTPTPN
+1421 GTPTLN
-1427 PLKASTTASL
+1427 PLKASTASL
-1437 RSSTTFTPRDSVR
+1437 RSSMTFTPRDSIR
-1450 SVSSH
+1450 SIRSES
-1455 SQSPGAFSASVRS
+1455 SQSLFSASVRS
-1468 RSSTM
+1468 T
-1473 TPGTSAVPS
+1473 TPGTSAAPS

-1501 AREAR
+1501 ARETR

>member
-1 MAFAFGNQSGAAGG
+1 MAFAFNQSGAAGG
-15 ATEGPA
+15 VTEGPA

-54 ASLLSVASH
+54 ASLLSIASH

-91 PADGDIRPFTPQAT
+91 PTDGDIRPFTPQAT

-111 VSQLS
+111 VSQLA

-135 VYDVDALSNGTT
+135 VYDVDVLSNGTT

-216 KQLVAGMADGSII
+216 KQLVAGMADGSVI

-236 EKAHIPKPPSLGDY
+236 EKAHIPKPPGLGDY
-250 YVSSLVWLEN
+250 HVSSLAWLEN
-260 HVFLVI
+260 HVFLAI

-280 ITRQQQPNAQATFT
+280 ITRQQAPNSQATFT

-305 GAEKAPHHT
+305 GAEKAPHHM

-323 NLTDLLLVSST
+323 NITDLLLVSST
-334 ATESIGLLT
+334 AVESIGLLT

-348 LASDKPVVNAF
+348 LAADKPVVNAF

-384 VGTSLDLS
+384 VGTALDLS

-421 DGVLSAWWVVYNE
+421 DGVLSAWWVIYNE

-447 MDSNKPAQ
+447 MDTNKPAQ
-455 PAQQAQQAQPQSAF
+455 AAQPAQAQSAF

-490 SSAFGVA
+490 SSAFGAA
-497 PSLGAKTSSWGG
+497 PTIGAKTSPWSGG
-509 GGAAAPA
+509 GTAAPA
-516 FGSSSFGSAP
+516 FGSSSFGTAP
-526 AAAAPA
+526 AAAAAPA

-542 AVAPAFGQSSMIGM
+542 AAAPAFGQSSMIGM

-563 ASGGTSTGSAGT
+563 ASGGASTGSAGT

-584 ASSSGGFASFAS
+584 ASSSGGFASFANKS
-596 TPTPFTSFAGKSEGS
+596 TPFTSFAGKSEGS

-634 SIEVSMDSDTA
+634 SIEVSMDAETA
-645 FPPPAAKPAGG
+645 FPPPAAKPAG
-656 STFGS
+656 SAFGS

-681 EPSEKKGGS
+681 DPSEKKGGS

-703 AAAETKDETMESAAP
+703 ATTEPKDEAMESAAA

-725 KSIFNVE
+725 KSIFNIG
-732 STTPAGTP
+732 STTPSGTP
-740 APNNIFGAPKP
+740 TSNNIFGAPKP
-751 PGSGFS
+751 AGSGLS

-767 SKPKPLTDLFGKPKT
+767 SKPKPVTDLFGKPKA
-782 EESAAKPNPFAAPLK
+782 EEGAAKSNPFAAPLKSRTTPNPFAAPLK
-797 SETKPNPFAA
+797 TETP
-807 PLKSEMQPKSFAEAL
+807 PKSFAEAL
-822 KLATPP
+822 KTAKSPEI
-828 KVKEEDTE
+828 KEEDKE
-836 DKENLAN
+836 NKENLAN

-852 TTSKTDFLPG
+852 TTT
-862 ESSASSITD
+862 
-871 TLETAPKVKSDDA
+871 PKVKSDDA

-907 PPDTPVKT
+907 PPDFPTKT

-933 ESDLE
+933 EEEESDLE
-938 EGDVEEDEEEEEHD
+938 EGEVEGDEEEQEHN
-952 ENEEDYEDEED
+952 ENEEDYTDEEE

-978 EEEEEHSDEDDEG
+978 EEEEEHSDEDDR
-991 SEVASEGSGVD
+991 SEAASEGSGVD

-1022 YQNRNIFGNSKNN
+1022 YQSRNIFGSTKNSL
-1035 MGASTFSTISR
+1035 GASTFSTISR
-1046 SEAEPQS
+1046 SETEPPKGPL
-1053 RSIFGEA
+1053 FGEA
-1060 TKFAPPLFSKTSGPF
+1060 NKNAPPLFSKPSGLF
-1075 DSPSPVRS
+1075 DSPSPVRT
-1083 TQVAQPSLLRPQEG
+1083 TQPARPSLLRPQEG
-1097 PRTTSTPVFNKNQLL
+1097 PRTASTPVFDKKQLL
-1112 GASTTPKGPP
+1112 SASTTPKGPP
-1122 PVDPNM
+1122 PVDPNV

-1154 QLLAADVEPTLTMNE
+1154 QLLAADVEPTLVMNE

-1176 LETHRAPSSK
+1176 LETHRPPSTK
-1186 PSSEVP
+1186 TSSEVP

-1214 SLASFILGHTKFAKE
+1214 SLASFILGHTQFAKQ

-1234 EDLETPEDW
+1234 EDLENPDDW

-1250 LTKLIDGQLARE
+1250 LIRLIDGQFTRE

-1268 KDVAETQA
+1268 KDVAETKA

-1291 EEDMRKLFAAQTDPE
+1291 EEDMRKIIAAQTDPE
-1306 QIATIKAQPLS
+1306 QIAVIKAHPLS
-1317 REQSVQQTEL
+1317 NAQATQQIEL
-1327 RRAYAQFAKQLA
+1327 RRAYAQFTKQLA

-1365 GGTAKVPTVE
+1365 GGAAKVPTVE

-1380 IQKMTTMAEKR
+1380 IQKMTSMAEKR
-1391 SGDVDLLELQIQRHK
+1391 SGDVDLLEAQIQRLK
-1406 LSQSQSREASSESRE
+1406 LSQSRGASESRE

-1427 PLKASTTASL
+1427 PLKASTTSL
-1437 RSSTTFTPRDSVR
+1437 RSSTMFTPRNSVR
-1450 SVSSH
+1450 SVSS
-1455 SQSPGAFSASVRS
+1455 QSPFSASVRS
-1468 RSSTM
+1468 N
-1473 TPGTSAVPS
+1473 TPGTSTAPS

-1487 KVSMFTE
+1487 KVSTFTE
-1494 EERKEIR
+1494 DEKKEIK
-1501 AREAR
+1501 ARETR